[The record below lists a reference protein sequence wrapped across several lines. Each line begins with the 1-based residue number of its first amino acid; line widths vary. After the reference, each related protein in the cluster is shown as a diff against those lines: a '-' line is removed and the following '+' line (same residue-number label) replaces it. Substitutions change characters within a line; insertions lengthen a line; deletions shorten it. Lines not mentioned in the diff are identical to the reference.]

1 MGNPLQGRWDAI
13 LNTGQAGIPF
23 RLEITD
29 EGSSLKGTF
38 YNGDDT
44 ETTTKAVFNNHL
56 LVLDLGH
63 LSRWSVNWQGRNAGR
78 QNPENN
84 DFSATRHKDVELNL
98 TGVPNIVGS

>member
-13 LNTGQAGIPF
+13 LNTGKAGIPF

-44 ETTTKAVFNNHL
+44 ETTTKAVFDNHL

-84 DFSATRHKDVELNL
+84 DFSATRD
-98 TGVPNIVGS
+98 